1 MVSVGRWAHK
11 HGWWVVLVSVLISI
25 PCFFAVSRLQIETN
39 LLKVFPADDPLIQ
52 DFLYFSENFGVSDAL
67 VILVRGD
74 FDTTRPKVQALDE
87 WLNDSPYFTWAT
99 YNQLV
104 GRTPVTVFTAFPV
117 ETSMDQPFCIE
128 MTAALRRFLASEG
141 ITAEFSGAPV
151 VVTEVTES
159 ITRDVFRTGA
169 VALGVVLLIL
179 AFSFG
184 DPLFPLVAVLPV
196 AMAILWSMAFAE
208 AVWGRVT
215 FAAAALPTSLWGIG
229 IDYALH
235 IRAAHQEFHGDKPH
249 AVWRRV
255 YGRVGRPL
263 AIAVLTSA
271 AAFLSLL
278 FAQISALKQTGIVGA
293 IALLLIFALC
303 LLQMPV
309 LLDWRDRFGLRW
321 WAPTTHWLGRLAH
334 RCLRHRA
341 ITISAFLVVT
351 VPLLACALRMRISAD
366 PMAYVDLDQPSVRL
380 RTDLAEKVGMLP
392 EPLLI
397 ATDSLAA
404 EQRVVRAVQHLVGAG
419 RPFAR
424 AECISKLT
432 VGRPVGPEMRKF
444 LGRDGRLCMVLFPSF
459 VPYEDENP
467 ARMQALIDEIRREGG
482 ADIVRMSGPPIVFMK
497 LLDIIAEDFVRVG
510 VASGTMVML
519 VLVILIRRPRYFL
532 SAAVPLAGGVIW
544 MLGAMYLAGQQ
555 ITAANVVAMPL
566 VLGLGIDY
574 GVHIVH
580 RLRKA
585 SVEEAVST
593 TGRAIVVASLTTVAA
608 FATLCLA
615 HTEALI
621 GMGLAAAAGIA
632 ACLLWSLVF
641 LPALLGRHP
650 GHGRADTH
658 TESGGG

>member
-1 MVSVGRWAHK
+1 MISVGRWAHR
-11 HGWWVVLVSVLISI
+11 HGWWVVLASVIVSL
-25 PCFFAVSRLQIETN
+25 PCLLLVSRLRIETN

-52 DFLYFSENFGVSDAL
+52 DFLYFSQNFGVSDAL

-74 FDTTRPKVQALDE
+74 FDEMRPKIAELDR
-87 WLNDSPYFTWAT
+87 WLNESPYFSWASHDRLT
-99 YNQLV
+99 

-128 MTAALRRFLASEG
+128 MTKALRRFLAEHQ
-141 ITAEFSGAPV
+141 IEAEFSGAPV

-169 VALGVVLLIL
+169 VALGVVLIIL

-184 DPLFPLVAVLPV
+184 DPLFPFVAVLPV
-196 AMAILWSMAFAE
+196 AIAILWSLAFAQG
-208 AVWGRVT
+208 VWGRVT

-235 IRAAHQEFHGDKPH
+235 IRASHLEFHGDKPH
-249 AVWRRV
+249 AIWQRV

-263 AIAVLTSA
+263 SIAMLTSA

-278 FAQISALKQTGIVGA
+278 FAQTGALKQTGIVGA
-293 IALLLIFALC
+293 VALLLIFALC

-309 LLDWRDRFGLRW
+309 LLEWRDRFGLRW
-321 WAPTTHWLGRLAH
+321 WAPGTHWLGRLAH
-334 RCLRHRA
+334 ACLQHRA
-341 ITISAFLVVT
+341 LTVAAFAAVT
-351 VPLLACALRMRISAD
+351 APLLVCAMKMRISPD
-366 PMAYVDLDQPSVRL
+366 PMAYVDLDLPSVRL
-380 RTDLAEKVGMLP
+380 RSELAEKLGMLP

-397 ATDSLAA
+397 ATDTLQA
-404 EQRVVRAVQHLVGAG
+404 EERVVAAVQHMVGAG

-424 AECISKLT
+424 AQCLSKLT
-432 VGRPVGPEMRKF
+432 FGRAIAPEMKKF
-444 LGRDGRLCMVLFPSF
+444 RGKDGRLCMVLFPSF
-459 VPYEDENP
+459 VPYENENP
-467 ARMQALIDEIRREGG
+467 ARMQALIREIRRRAGT
-482 ADIVRMSGPPIVFMK
+482 DIACMSGPPIVFMK
-497 LLDIIAEDFVRVG
+497 LLDMIAEDLVRVG
-510 VASGTMVML
+510 VASGAMVML
-519 VLVILIRRPRYFL
+519 VLVVLIRRPRYFL
-532 SAAVPLAGGVIW
+532 SAAVPLAGGIVW

-580 RLRKA
+580 RLRSA

-593 TGRAIVVASLTTVAA
+593 TGRAIVVASVTTVAA

-615 HTEALI
+615 HTEALV
-621 GMGLAAAAGIA
+621 GMGLAAASGIA
-632 ACLLWSLVF
+632 ACLLWSLMF
-641 LPALLGRHP
+641 LPALLGRAP
-650 GHGRADTH
+650 GHLRTHEH
-658 TESGGG
+658 TEDAGG